1 MVKIEKAFKTYGD
14 LKAALV
20 KEFPDTANV
29 KEMHELMAARKK
41 LKGETYYQYMLHMK
55 ELARRAKFPDYIA
68 IQYIVDGIDDY
79 ESNKVIL
86 YGVTTF
92 PALKEK
98 LAFYE
103 KMKSKTREREK
114 RTERLKGHA
123 RSAEASSAASGSAR
137 RCYSCGDMGH
147 EAGVCKN
154 GLKCFGCNQ
163 FGHIRNQC
171 PVNPMRSTA
180 TASASGH
187 SGAKMAGAGGSGAH
201 GGRGGGASGSGE
213 AGKLGPKRPA
223 AMFGTVNEVS
233 GNETVRAVIDNET
246 SLTLTDVNTV
256 NVTATSY
263 EDRNV
268 NITHVNK
275 CVRKPVKDIKI
286 NNTVLNALVDS
297 GCVAVNVDH
306 IQDPAVR
313 SEVMQCVEEYKP
325 LYKEEAPIQLQ
336 IVLKDDI
343 PVRQRPR
350 RLSLMEQQVVE
361 DQIEEWLDKGIV
373 RVSEESIKYTSFVTH
388 HGQFEFLRAPFGLST
403 CPKTFMRFVSIIF
416 RNLISQGVLIIFID
430 DIIIPALD
438 EVQAVSRLKQVLEVA
453 AHYGLEINWKKANL
467 LQREVEYLGHRV
479 KDGEVRPSTDKVD
492 AVIRYPEPRTLK
504 HLHSFVGLTSYF
516 RKYIENYASVAKPLT
531 DLLKKNTEFIFEDK
545 ERKAFETLK
554 NKLASGP
561 VLKIFNPKL
570 KTELHTDASGVA
582 LAAILMQHHPGSGLH
597 PVHYM
602 SKKTTDIQ
610 SRYSSYELEALAI
623 IEGIR
628 KFRHYLYGIPFKIV
642 TDCKAFELT
651 LKKKDLSAKVARW
664 VLMLSEYDF
673 EVEHRAGSRMQH
685 ADALSRIP
693 TVAVVTTLQESL
705 RQAQDQDDGIKAIKE
720 ILRGGSPYDDYWLEN
735 GVLYKTE
742 QKLFVVPRSLEKEI
756 INRVHSKGHFGKSKM
771 KELLNKEY
779 YIRDVDKKMQDF
791 LLSCIPCLLA
801 TRKEGKQEG
810 FLNPIEKEGVPFDT
824 LHLDHIGPLTETRKQ
839 YNYILTVIDGF
850 TKFVWL
856 FPTKTTS
863 SSETLRKIQIHQQ
876 IFGNPRRFIT
886 DRGTAF
892 TSNEFKSYC
901 EEEKISH
908 VKITTGVP
916 RGNGQVERVHRILI
930 PVLTKLCLENPAVWY
945 KHVSKVQR
953 ALNSTFQRSINT
965 TPFELLMGVKM
976 KGKEDLEILQL
987 LQEENTLQYD
997 ENREKIRQ
1005 QAKEQIL
1012 KIQEENKK
1020 QYDRKRKESS
1030 KYKEGDLVAI
1040 KRTQFGPGLK
1050 LKPKYL
1056 GPYRVVKC
1064 KRKDRYDV
1072 EKLDSSVEGPQRSSS
1087 SADQMKRWPQHGDAE
1102 MLEE

>member
-1 MVKIEKAFKTYGD
+1 MESKSTTITTAAAPVAFGLTEGLIEKFSGDDKSYSSSKWAQDIEDNAEIFQWTPQQTLIVARRSLTGTAELWLKSEKAFKTYGD

-403 CPKTFMRFVSIIF
+403 CPKTFMRF
-416 RNLISQGVLIIFID
+416 
-430 DIIIPALD
+430 P
-438 EVQAVSRLKQVLEVA
+438 
-453 AHYGLEINWKKANL
+453 W
-467 LQREVEYLGHRV
+467 
-479 KDGEVRPSTDKVD
+479 
-492 AVIRYPEPRTLK
+492 
-504 HLHSFVGLTSYF
+504 
-516 RKYIENYASVAKPLT
+516 
-531 DLLKKNTEFIFEDK
+531 
-545 ERKAFETLK
+545 
-554 NKLASGP
+554 
-561 VLKIFNPKL
+561 
-570 KTELHTDASGVA
+570 
-582 LAAILMQHHPGSGLH
+582 M
-597 PVHYM
+597 
-602 SKKTTDIQ
+602 
-610 SRYSSYELEALAI
+610 
-623 IEGIR
+623 
-628 KFRHYLYGIPFKIV
+628 KFRLY
-642 TDCKAFELT
+642 
-651 LKKKDLSAKVARW
+651 
-664 VLMLSEYDF
+664 
-673 EVEHRAGSRMQH
+673 
-685 ADALSRIP
+685 
-693 TVAVVTTLQESL
+693 
-705 RQAQDQDDGIKAIKE
+705 
-720 ILRGGSPYDDYWLEN
+720 RG
-735 GVLYKTE
+735 
-742 QKLFVVPRSLEKEI
+742 
-756 INRVHSKGHFGKSKM
+756 
-771 KELLNKEY
+771 
-779 YIRDVDKKMQDF
+779 
-791 LLSCIPCLLA
+791 
-801 TRKEGKQEG
+801 
-810 FLNPIEKEGVPFDT
+810 
-824 LHLDHIGPLTETRKQ
+824 
-839 YNYILTVIDGF
+839 
-850 TKFVWL
+850 
-856 FPTKTTS
+856 
-863 SSETLRKIQIHQQ
+863 
-876 IFGNPRRFIT
+876 
-886 DRGTAF
+886 
-892 TSNEFKSYC
+892 
-901 EEEKISH
+901 
-908 VKITTGVP
+908 
-916 RGNGQVERVHRILI
+916 
-930 PVLTKLCLENPAVWY
+930 
-945 KHVSKVQR
+945 
-953 ALNSTFQRSINT
+953 
-965 TPFELLMGVKM
+965 
-976 KGKEDLEILQL
+976 
-987 LQEENTLQYD
+987 
-997 ENREKIRQ
+997 
-1005 QAKEQIL
+1005 
-1012 KIQEENKK
+1012 
-1020 QYDRKRKESS
+1020 
-1030 KYKEGDLVAI
+1030 
-1040 KRTQFGPGLK
+1040 
-1050 LKPKYL
+1050 
-1056 GPYRVVKC
+1056 
-1064 KRKDRYDV
+1064 
-1072 EKLDSSVEGPQRSSS
+1072 
-1087 SADQMKRWPQHGDAE
+1087 
-1102 MLEE
+1102 

>member
-1 MVKIEKAFKTYGD
+1 MESKSTTITTAAAPVAFGLTEGLIEKFSGDDKSYSSSKWAQDIEDNAEIFQWTPQQTLIVARRSLTGTAELWLKSEKAFKTYGD

-233 GNETVRAVIDNET
+233 GNEAVRAVIDNET

-297 GCVAVNVDH
+297 GSDVNLLSLLYLPMLNAEVASETLTMSGLGRSEIQSRGSVSVGLEIDNQCFNGVVFHLVPPEVMPYDVIIGQEFLGRVTVVMNEGGIRFFPIGCCEWVGQIDCFPGCVAVNVDH

-453 AHYGLEINWKKANL
+453 AHYGLEINWK
-467 LQREVEYLGHRV
+467 
-479 KDGEVRPSTDKVD
+479 GEPT
-492 AVIRYPEPRTLK
+492 
-504 HLHSFVGLTSYF
+504 
-516 RKYIENYASVAKPLT
+516 
-531 DLLKKNTEFIFEDK
+531 
-545 ERKAFETLK
+545 
-554 NKLASGP
+554 
-561 VLKIFNPKL
+561 
-570 KTELHTDASGVA
+570 
-582 LAAILMQHHPGSGLH
+582 AA
-597 PVHYM
+597 
-602 SKKTTDIQ
+602 
-610 SRYSSYELEALAI
+610 
-623 IEGIR
+623 
-628 KFRHYLYGIPFKIV
+628 
-642 TDCKAFELT
+642 
-651 LKKKDLSAKVARW
+651 
-664 VLMLSEYDF
+664 
-673 EVEHRAGSRMQH
+673 
-685 ADALSRIP
+685 
-693 TVAVVTTLQESL
+693 
-705 RQAQDQDDGIKAIKE
+705 
-720 ILRGGSPYDDYWLEN
+720 
-735 GVLYKTE
+735 
-742 QKLFVVPRSLEKEI
+742 
-756 INRVHSKGHFGKSKM
+756 
-771 KELLNKEY
+771 
-779 YIRDVDKKMQDF
+779 
-791 LLSCIPCLLA
+791 
-801 TRKEGKQEG
+801 
-810 FLNPIEKEGVPFDT
+810 
-824 LHLDHIGPLTETRKQ
+824 
-839 YNYILTVIDGF
+839 
-850 TKFVWL
+850 
-856 FPTKTTS
+856 
-863 SSETLRKIQIHQQ
+863 
-876 IFGNPRRFIT
+876 
-886 DRGTAF
+886 
-892 TSNEFKSYC
+892 
-901 EEEKISH
+901 
-908 VKITTGVP
+908 
-916 RGNGQVERVHRILI
+916 
-930 PVLTKLCLENPAVWY
+930 
-945 KHVSKVQR
+945 
-953 ALNSTFQRSINT
+953 
-965 TPFELLMGVKM
+965 
-976 KGKEDLEILQL
+976 
-987 LQEENTLQYD
+987 
-997 ENREKIRQ
+997 
-1005 QAKEQIL
+1005 
-1012 KIQEENKK
+1012 
-1020 QYDRKRKESS
+1020 
-1030 KYKEGDLVAI
+1030 
-1040 KRTQFGPGLK
+1040 
-1050 LKPKYL
+1050 
-1056 GPYRVVKC
+1056 
-1064 KRKDRYDV
+1064 
-1072 EKLDSSVEGPQRSSS
+1072 
-1087 SADQMKRWPQHGDAE
+1087 
-1102 MLEE
+1102 

>member
-1 MVKIEKAFKTYGD
+1 MESKSTTITTAAAPVAFGLTEGLIEKFSGDDKSYSSSKWAQDIEDNAEIFQWTPQQTLIVARRSLTGTAELWLKSEKAFKTYGD

-233 GNETVRAVIDNET
+233 GNEAVRAVIDNET

-297 GCVAVNVDH
+297 GSDVNLLSLLYLPMLNAEVASETLTMSGLGRSEIQSRGSVSVGLEIDNQCFNGVVFHLVPPEVMPYDVIIGQEFLGRVTVVMNEGGIRFFPIGCCEWVGQIDCFPGCVAVNVDH

-403 CPKTFMRFVSIIF
+403 CPKTFMRF
-416 RNLISQGVLIIFID
+416 
-430 DIIIPALD
+430 P
-438 EVQAVSRLKQVLEVA
+438 
-453 AHYGLEINWKKANL
+453 W
-467 LQREVEYLGHRV
+467 
-479 KDGEVRPSTDKVD
+479 
-492 AVIRYPEPRTLK
+492 
-504 HLHSFVGLTSYF
+504 
-516 RKYIENYASVAKPLT
+516 
-531 DLLKKNTEFIFEDK
+531 
-545 ERKAFETLK
+545 
-554 NKLASGP
+554 
-561 VLKIFNPKL
+561 
-570 KTELHTDASGVA
+570 
-582 LAAILMQHHPGSGLH
+582 M
-597 PVHYM
+597 
-602 SKKTTDIQ
+602 
-610 SRYSSYELEALAI
+610 
-623 IEGIR
+623 
-628 KFRHYLYGIPFKIV
+628 KFRLY
-642 TDCKAFELT
+642 
-651 LKKKDLSAKVARW
+651 
-664 VLMLSEYDF
+664 
-673 EVEHRAGSRMQH
+673 
-685 ADALSRIP
+685 
-693 TVAVVTTLQESL
+693 
-705 RQAQDQDDGIKAIKE
+705 
-720 ILRGGSPYDDYWLEN
+720 RG
-735 GVLYKTE
+735 
-742 QKLFVVPRSLEKEI
+742 
-756 INRVHSKGHFGKSKM
+756 
-771 KELLNKEY
+771 
-779 YIRDVDKKMQDF
+779 
-791 LLSCIPCLLA
+791 
-801 TRKEGKQEG
+801 
-810 FLNPIEKEGVPFDT
+810 
-824 LHLDHIGPLTETRKQ
+824 
-839 YNYILTVIDGF
+839 
-850 TKFVWL
+850 
-856 FPTKTTS
+856 
-863 SSETLRKIQIHQQ
+863 
-876 IFGNPRRFIT
+876 
-886 DRGTAF
+886 
-892 TSNEFKSYC
+892 
-901 EEEKISH
+901 
-908 VKITTGVP
+908 
-916 RGNGQVERVHRILI
+916 
-930 PVLTKLCLENPAVWY
+930 
-945 KHVSKVQR
+945 
-953 ALNSTFQRSINT
+953 
-965 TPFELLMGVKM
+965 
-976 KGKEDLEILQL
+976 
-987 LQEENTLQYD
+987 
-997 ENREKIRQ
+997 
-1005 QAKEQIL
+1005 
-1012 KIQEENKK
+1012 
-1020 QYDRKRKESS
+1020 
-1030 KYKEGDLVAI
+1030 
-1040 KRTQFGPGLK
+1040 
-1050 LKPKYL
+1050 
-1056 GPYRVVKC
+1056 
-1064 KRKDRYDV
+1064 
-1072 EKLDSSVEGPQRSSS
+1072 
-1087 SADQMKRWPQHGDAE
+1087 
-1102 MLEE
+1102 